1 MKSWMNRPPEKI
13 SIQRNVEQLSRR
25 DLIMKKEELP
35 SDVMYR
41 KKMEEMMMK
50 TKTFKN
56 INKW

>member
-56 INKW
+56 INK